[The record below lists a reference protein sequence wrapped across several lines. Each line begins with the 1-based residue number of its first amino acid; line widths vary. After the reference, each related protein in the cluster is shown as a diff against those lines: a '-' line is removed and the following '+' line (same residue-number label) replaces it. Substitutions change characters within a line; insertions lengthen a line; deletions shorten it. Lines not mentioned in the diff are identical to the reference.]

1 LRPELFSLFGVGFPS
16 YFVLLVT
23 GFLFATAAGVLWAR
37 RVGQSADVVVDLSLA
52 MLLSGVAGSRIF
64 SVLFDG
70 YLMDFVHLCTD
81 PASVDWRLDE
91 ATCESPAHE
100 GHWDAVRAVC
110 HPSHSDCFAWAEFWN
125 GGLTFYGGFIGATIG
140 AYFLLKRDKFPF
152 WKAADM
158 AGFAIPLG
166 IAFGRVG
173 CLLAGCCYGA
183 VCDLPWAITFPG
195 RTSNHAA
202 APATEAQS
210 KAHLIADDW
219 HSSLPVHP
227 TQIYESLAALG
238 IAAFAYYVVHP
249 QKRYDG
255 QVLVAFMT
263 LYATARFL
271 IELLRRDDRG
281 GLGGLSTSQLIG
293 VGLLVASAIVHVV
306 RSPKVSLPVGGTT

>member
-70 YLMDFVHLCTD
+70 YFMDFVHLCTD
-81 PASVDWRLDE
+81 PAQVDWRLDK
-91 ATCESPAHE
+91 ATCESAAYE
-100 GHWDAVRAVC
+100 GHWDALQAVC
-110 HPSHSDCFAWAEFWN
+110 HPGHADCLAWAKFWT
-125 GGLTFYGGFIGATIG
+125 GGLTFYGGFIGATVG

-158 AGFAIPLG
+158 AGFAIPIG

-183 VCDLPWAITFPG
+183 PSDVPWAITFPG
-195 RTSNHAA
+195 RTLTQAA
-202 APATEAQS
+202 APATEAHA
-210 KAHLIADDW
+210 KAHLIVDEW

-227 TQIYESLAALG
+227 TQIYESLACLG

-249 QKRYDG
+249 RKRYDG
-255 QVLVAFMT
+255 QVLVAFMV
-263 LYATARFL
+263 LYAIARSA
-271 IELLRRDDRG
+271 IEVLRRDDRG
-281 GLGGLSTSQLIG
+281 GVLGLSTSQLIG
-293 VGLLVASAIVHVV
+293 VALIVASVVIHVL
-306 RSPKVSLPVGGTT
+306 RSPKVGLRARAAT

>member
-1 LRPELFSLFGVGFPS
+1 MRPELFSLFGVGFPS

-37 RVGQSADVVVDLSLA
+37 RVGQSPDVVVDLSLA

-81 PASVDWRLDE
+81 PALVDWRLDK
-91 ATCESPAHE
+91 ATCESSAYG
-100 GHWDAVRAVC
+100 GHWDAARDVC
-110 HPSHSDCFAWAEFWN
+110 HPGHSDCLAWAEFWT
-125 GGLTFYGGFIGATIG
+125 GGLTFYGGFIGATVG

-183 VCDLPWAITFPG
+183 VCSLPWAITFPG
-195 RTSNHAA
+195 RTATHGA
-202 APATEAQS
+202 APATEAHA

-219 HSSLPVHP
+219 HSSLPMHP
-227 TQIYESLAALG
+227 TQIYESLASLG
-238 IAAFAYYVVHP
+238 IAAIAYYVVHP
-249 QKRYDG
+249 RKRYDG

-263 LYATARFL
+263 LYAIARFL

-281 GLGGLSTSQLIG
+281 GLLGLSTSQLIG
-293 VGLLVASAIVHVV
+293 VGLLVASGIVHVV
-306 RSPKVSLPVGGTT
+306 RSPKVSLRAPTAT